1 MSFGDWPIG
10 RKLAAV
16 LACILTLF
24 VASSALSMYQTLQ
37 QEQVLRHMIN
47 DVLTTERALERWSN
61 NVTAGV
67 QRAAAIAKS
76 SDAVLVP
83 YFEQATKDAT
93 ADSAKQ
99 MKIISANLTSPEQ
112 IALMEKPHSCV
123 TNTCSCAKTLPS

>member
-1 MSFGDWPIG
+1 MSYGNWPIG

-16 LACILTLF
+16 LGSILLLF
-24 VASSALSMYQTLQ
+24 VSSSGLAIYQSLQ
-37 QEQVLRHMIN
+37 QDRMLSHMMDEVL
-47 DVLTTERALERWSN
+47 VTERALKNWSM

-112 IALMEKPHSCV
+112 KAI
-123 TNTCSCAKTLPS
+123 